1 MMGRMAGT
9 GGGARRATGTALLL
23 VSLALAGCTAE
34 PPSGEDPPTTSD
46 SIALRVRTVHVAG
59 SLDPEARAA
68 AESEVGDVL
77 SDYVVGAFLG
87 DYPREDFVGSFESF
101 TGNLAR
107 DAVRDIN
114 QLTANSLRSAEAVRA
129 TRLDANLS
137 FVVDGSDVVGAT
149 ASVRF
154 AFEATVG
161 GDERPLSMRGRL
173 LLIEEDGVWSVYG
186 YDVVTDTGEA
196 VEAEVTP

>member
-1 MMGRMAGT
+1 MMGPMAGT
-9 GGGARRATGTALLL
+9 GGGARRATGAAALL
-23 VSLALAGCTAE
+23 VSLALAGCTSE
-34 PPSGEDPPTTSD
+34 PPGPPVSQPTSE
-46 SIALRVRTVHVAG
+46 SVALRVRTVHVAG
-59 SLDPEARAA
+59 SLDPDARAE
-68 AESEVGDVL
+68 AESAVGDVL
-77 SDYVVGAFLG
+77 SGYVVRAFLG

-161 GDERPLSMRGRL
+161 GDERPLGMRGRL
-173 LLIEEDGVWSVYG
+173 MLIEEEDVWSVYG
-186 YDVVTDTGEA
+186 YDVVTDSGGA